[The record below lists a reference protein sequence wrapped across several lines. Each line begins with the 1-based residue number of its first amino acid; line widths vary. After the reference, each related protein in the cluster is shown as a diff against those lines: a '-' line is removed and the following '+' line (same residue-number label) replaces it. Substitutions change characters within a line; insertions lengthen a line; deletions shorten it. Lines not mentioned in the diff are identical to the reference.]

1 MEVRNPLF
9 TEDAQTPVNGQA
21 PVVNG
26 HPDDR
31 KD

>member
-9 TEDAQTPVNGQA
+9 TEDAQTPVNGQS

-26 HPDDR
+26 QPED
-31 KD
+31 KKE